1 MFIKSQI
8 TIIYYV
14 AFIWLASNPK
24 DILKLKTYLNMR
36 TIVKTKPSHH
46 KLSRNAPKPLKLTVK
61 HNHKYIDMG
70 WLLVTLL
77 NWINDLFYYDVQ
89 NV

>member
-1 MFIKSQI
+1 
-8 TIIYYV
+8 
-14 AFIWLASNPK
+14 
-24 DILKLKTYLNMR
+24 MR
-36 TIVKTKPSHH
+36 TIVKTKSSHH

-77 NWINDLFYYDVQ
+77 NWIYDLFYYDVQ